1 MFSKWGKVIFHHK
14 LSSISTIFAVSIT
27 AAIII
32 VLSQMVSGLLGSYEE
47 IRLESSNYDWAYS
60 DLTGSEMSILREAVS
75 SDAVEVRSMV
85 LENRVGTYWDDLGL
99 EVEWLEVEGDLDTI
113 FGTSLVSG
121 RMPQSSDEVCITQ
134 TYLDQTGLDVR
145 VGDVI
150 TASVFTDGRDTIE
163 KQATVVGILDRY
175 VSLSSSYCTLSASA
189 SVSSSAPSPASSSS
203 AASSSASASDPT
215 DKSNRTFTAYFLAS
229 QNAADYADMDAAFNR
244 MNYLLTGV
252 TDFRALSSI
261 GITYTSTNT
270 AGAQFFTK
278 EESRMM
284 LIPAILIIS
293 ALFII
298 ISVLFVRILVGVM
311 LTLRKRDYGILLALG
326 LSRKRMKSLLLFEAA
341 IFTAGSALIG
351 LPLGDGLLQ
360 LSYNILRRL
369 TVTGH
374 VSQSWS
380 WIAAGLAI
388 LTVFGGVA
396 LAYALFY
403 ATIFKNQPY
412 TYFEQSKDN
421 ATVVTNE
428 KKASKGKGILFFAQK
443 NLERNAGRTFGVL
456 LVLFAASAMVMTS
469 LCAVTLLSRGS
480 EDYLTGLLG
489 SVSSDFSLVSD
500 TDREQYFSREMV
512 EITEKL
518 DGFEA
523 IYPIW
528 AAPVMVN
535 GMPGIVS
542 VYTAALMNGAGL
554 PVKDSPVLYAMDTA
568 GIISGGP
575 YAFTPQQAVVLTST
589 DGTELV
595 ETNICDLTSYNMF
608 YGEGFYGQEKLICN
622 EAFAK
627 AYLKDVPLICSTILI
642 KTDLSYMAL
651 QKTLEANPLWTN
663 GPTIRFQ
670 KHGMT
675 QIENQIKS
683 VAAVTG
689 LFGATLMLFV
699 LICQIN
705 ITHQLCMLR
714 SKEYAVLQAVGYRKR
729 DISLIAAM
737 EMTLIA
743 LIANVFAF
751 IAAFLIN
758 NVMNKNT
765 DAGGALLW
773 CGLYAG
779 MVILLTWLSSQLVCR
794 SVLKK
799 SMYERLCEVER

>member
-27 AAIII
+27 VAIII

-134 TYLDQTGLDVR
+134 TYLDQTGLDIR
-145 VGDVI
+145 IGDVVA
-150 TASVFTDGRDTIE
+150 ASVFTDGQVTIE
-163 KQATVVGILDRY
+163 KQATVVGVLDRY
-175 VSLSSSYCTLSASA
+175 VSLSSSYCILTAA
-189 SVSSSAPSPASSSS
+189 TSAPSSS

-215 DKSNRTFTAYFLAS
+215 NKSNRTFTAYFLAS
-229 QNAADYADMDAAFNR
+229 SKAADYADMDAAFNR

-252 TDFRALSSI
+252 TDFRALSSE
-261 GITYTSTNT
+261 GITCTSTNT
-270 AGAQFFTK
+270 AGAQFLTK
-278 EESRMM
+278 EESRM

-412 TYFEQSKDN
+412 TYFEQSKDT
-421 ATVVTNE
+421 ASVVTNE
-428 KKASKGKGILFFAQK
+428 KKASKGRGILFFAQK

-469 LCAVTLLSRGS
+469 ICAVTLLSRGS

-500 TDREQYFSREMV
+500 TEREQYFSREMV

-554 PVKDSPVLYAMDTA
+554 PVQDSPVLYALDTA
-568 GIISGGP
+568 GAISGGP

-729 DISLIAAM
+729 DISRIAAM

-743 LIANVFAF
+743 LIACVFEF
-751 IAAFLIN
+751 MAALLIN
-758 NVMNKNT
+758 NAINKYA
-765 DAGGALLW
+765 DAGSALLW

-779 MVILLTWLSSQLVCR
+779 AVILLTWLSSQLVCR

>member
-27 AAIII
+27 VAIII

-85 LENRVGTYWDDLGL
+85 LEKRVGTYWDDLGL
-99 EVEWLEVEGDLDTI
+99 EVEWLEVEGDLDSI

-121 RMPQSSDEVCITQ
+121 RMPQSRDEVCITQ
-134 TYLDQTGLDVR
+134 TYLEQTGLDIHI
-145 VGDVI
+145 GDVVS
-150 TASVFTDGRDTIE
+150 ASVLTDGRKTIE
-163 KQATVVGILDRY
+163 KKATVVGILDRY
-175 VSLSSSYCTLSASA
+175 VSLSSSYCILSASA
-189 SVSSSAPSPASSSS
+189 SVSSSDSASALAS
-203 AASSSASASDPT
+203 ASSSAFDSTDESD
-215 DKSNRTFTAYFLAS
+215 RTYTAYFLAS
-229 QNAADYADMDAAFNR
+229 SKAADYADMDAAFNR

-252 TDFRALSSI
+252 TDFRALSSE
-261 GITYTSTNT
+261 GITCTSTNT
-270 AGAQFFTK
+270 AGAQFLTK
-278 EESRMM
+278 EESRM

-469 LCAVTLLSRGS
+469 ICAVTLLSRGS

-500 TDREQYFSREMV
+500 TEREQYFSREMV

-568 GIISGGP
+568 GVLSGGP

-743 LIANVFAF
+743 LIANIFAF
-751 IAAFLIN
+751 MAAFLIN
-758 NVMNKNT
+758 NVMNKYT
-765 DAGGALLW
+765 DAGGRA
-773 CGLYAG
+773 A
-779 MVILLTWLSSQLVCR
+779 VVRTICR
-794 SVLKK
+794 NGYITDLA
-799 SMYERLCEVER
+799 